1 MLLIDTHASTGLFD
15 LRTPEATRSPE
26 FKQGIHRVE
35 EYYKKFG
42 SSELPEICR
51 DYFYT
56 VKSFSSLNEEQIQ
69 IYPGSPILI
78 HNLMREDDRL
88 VLSELHPQEIAALH
102 SNFVDLNCN
111 KNVRFLEGDGY
122 QIWTSFI
129 PPLEKRGLVLC
140 DPPYEKENEFKAV
153 LKKIK
158 QANIRWSTGTFFVW
172 FPIKNPDFQ
181 ATWERELKQLGI
193 NKMLLCKLLVRD
205 PTIDRQRLNGCGI
218 LILNPPYQLDQD
230 LSDYMPWL
238 AKLLGETPQA
248 MGSCTWLTPDV
259 FKPLRATSG
268 GKKSSEKSNQI
279 AGGGVAAGES
289 AL

>member
-1 MLLIDTHASTGLFD
+1 MHMRFMRRVMPRLGGSNGQTPAARRSLNYRHAFHAGNFGDVMKHSILMTTIKHMQKKPNPMLLIDTHASTGLFD

-42 SSELPEICR
+42 SSELPE
-51 DYFYT
+51 
-56 VKSFSSLNEEQIQ
+56 
-69 IYPGSPILI
+69 
-78 HNLMREDDRL
+78 DDRL

-111 KNVRFLEGDGY
+111 K
-122 QIWTSFI
+122 
-129 PPLEKRGLVLC
+129 K
-140 DPPYEKENEFKAV
+140 
-153 LKKIK
+153 
-158 QANIRWSTGTFFVW
+158 

-248 MGSCTWLTPDV
+248 MGSPAQLYLAD
-259 FKPLRATSG
+259 S
-268 GKKSSEKSNQI
+268 
-279 AGGGVAAGES
+279 
-289 AL
+289 